1 MHRLVLALVS
11 TVALPAGALAQTA
24 TPPAP
29 SSEPDRAA
37 PARHQA
43 HDGDDAIVITAPFVR
58 ELDILAGKSVLS
70 GEDLQRE
77 SRAQIG
83 ETLLKLPGVSATGFT
98 PGASRPVLRGFQG
111 ERIRVLTDGIGST
124 DVSNTSADHAVTIDP
139 LTADRIEVLRG
150 PAVLLFGSQASGGVV
165 NVIDH
170 RIPRDRPE
178 NGYHVDLIGGYGTAA
193 NDRSIGA
200 AVDCASSR
208 VTM

>member
-98 PGASRPVLRGFQG
+98 PGASRPVATTLVLPALKVSRMPRRSAERSVRFSRHSSDSLCEGRRVIGRRGRRVRKESFLRR
-111 ERIRVLTDGIGST
+111 E
-124 DVSNTSADHAVTIDP
+124 
-139 LTADRIEVLRG
+139 
-150 PAVLLFGSQASGGVV
+150 
-165 NVIDH
+165 
-170 RIPRDRPE
+170 
-178 NGYHVDLIGGYGTAA
+178 
-193 NDRSIGA
+193 
-200 AVDCASSR
+200 
-208 VTM
+208 